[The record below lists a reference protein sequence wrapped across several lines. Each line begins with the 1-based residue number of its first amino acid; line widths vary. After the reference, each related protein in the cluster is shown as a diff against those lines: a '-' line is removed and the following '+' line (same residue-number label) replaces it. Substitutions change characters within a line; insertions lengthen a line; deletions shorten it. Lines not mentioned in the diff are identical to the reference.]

1 MSHRSLC
8 TVIAG
13 SVIAIGATSIVA
25 AQVRRQGPVQVP
37 LEVSLNVAG
46 KPYAA
51 KGLGSCTHAPK
62 ASIYGVMAEMWT
74 VRQQGDGGS
83 VQLTLWKPADG
94 SANMFTLAVSGGA
107 TNTNITTVR
116 GGEVSG
122 TGNVT
127 LAPAAKGGTLTIDAK
142 SKAGQAIA
150 GTIKCDA
157 FTPHI
162 ADGGH

>member
-1 MSHRSLC
+1 MIHRRVH

-13 SVIAIGATSIVA
+13 SVIAIGATSIVL
-25 AQVRRQGPVQVP
+25 AQVRRERPAEVP

-46 KPYAA
+46 RQYSA

-62 ASIYGVMAEMWT
+62 ASIYDVIAEMWT

-94 SANMFTLAVSGGA
+94 SANMFTLAVSGA
-107 TNTNITTVR
+107 TNTTLSTVR
-116 GGEVSG
+116 GSEVSG
-122 TGNVT
+122 SGKVT
-127 LAPAAKGGTLTIDAK
+127 LTPAGKGGTLTIDAK

-150 GTIKCDA
+150 GTIKCEA

-162 ADGGH
+162 ADGGN